1 MAYYDGEI
9 LTPAD
14 SEKNSARDLAL
25 QIPPKVLDALYMQD
39 ESEYWVGQTSGEIR
53 VEIQDTS
60 GYSKIKSRMR
70 YDSLPFEKESGR
82 SRWDFDTSK
91 AEETYVY
98 QGNVLRVGET
108 IIDALGINSSETNNV
123 RWTVD
128 TDNWRCVL
136 TKVVK

>member
-39 ESEYWVGQTSGEIR
+39 ESEYWVGQTSGEVR

-60 GYSKIKSRMR
+60 G
-70 YDSLPFEKESGR
+70 
-82 SRWDFDTSK
+82 
-91 AEETYVY
+91 
-98 QGNVLRVGET
+98 
-108 IIDALGINSSETNNV
+108 
-123 RWTVD
+123 
-128 TDNWRCVL
+128 
-136 TKVVK
+136 